1 MILLLLEE
9 LWILVDKFLWIFR
22 AVIWGVGETKKG
34 PESIGVNP
42 EEGSGLGSVPG
53 YDAQHHGGGRRRGVR

>member
-22 AVIWGVGETKKG
+22 AVIWGVGETG
-34 PESIGVNP
+34 ETLENRQVNP